1 LRLVHDRRAN
11 WKRRNGSDRRKSAS
25 HEKLIGLAA
34 FIDELRKGGLSDE
47 NGGRLLIRVWA
58 GLTTREAYEGWKQ
71 NSGMLH
77 LFFREPE
84 WTERENH
91 EKFTDYAV
99 ASFFELLR
107 RRSVSW
113 KGPNPSFEDM
123 GWVSRIV
130 GILGRASQSA
140 KLQSIR
146 AFFKDEI
153 SLEGMRRI
161 LSGESLSDKKEA
173 LLLVKTN
180 HKLKPKEFYVKL
192 RGPLKDLGIELSSNP
207 NSYRKQIERLKK
219 DAELYVAR
227 LAR

>member
-1 LRLVHDRRAN
+1 
-11 WKRRNGSDRRKSAS
+11 
-25 HEKLIGLAA
+25 
-34 FIDELRKGGLSDE
+34 
-47 NGGRLLIRVWA
+47 
-58 GLTTREAYEGWKQ
+58 
-71 NSGMLH
+71 MLH